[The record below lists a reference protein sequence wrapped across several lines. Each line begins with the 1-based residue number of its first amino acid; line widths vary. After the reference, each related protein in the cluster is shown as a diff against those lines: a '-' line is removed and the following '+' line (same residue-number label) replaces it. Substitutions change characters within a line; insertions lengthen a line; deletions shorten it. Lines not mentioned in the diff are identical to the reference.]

1 MLELLRT
8 TVKHHHRDLTIYL
21 CARFLSGTAA
31 LILSVAVSWRIYEI
45 SGTPLVLGYLGLA
58 QFIPRL
64 LLSLPGGELCDRLE
78 PRRIL
83 GAGLLLQALC
93 SAVLFALSFGA
104 PTAVW
109 PFYAVMALFGAARA
123 ISDPADQALLP
134 FLVPAAKLP
143 HAISWDSTLW
153 QLSVIAGPALGG
165 LLYAL
170 GPAAAYA
177 ICCTAFLA
185 TTFGIAMLGGRRTE
199 PSREA
204 KPRRPVERVMEGLRF
219 VRSQPTIL
227 GAVSLDLVA
236 VLFGGATALLPVYA
250 RDILHAGPI
259 GLGLLRSAPATGAC
273 AMAFY
278 QTRRPIDCRAG
289 TRLFSA
295 VAAFGLCT
303 IIFGVSTWLP
313 LSLAALF
320 ILGASDMVSV
330 NIRSS
335 LVQLATPDAMRGRV
349 SSVNMLFIG
358 ASAELGEFESGLT
371 AALLGTAPA
380 VVLGG
385 IGTLLVIPIWMKL
398 FPRLAKVDHLSV
410 QQLYVIPIEA
420 HNRQDLAR
428 TS

>member
-1 MLELLRT
+1 
-8 TVKHHHRDLTIYL
+8 
-21 CARFLSGTAA
+21 
-31 LILSVAVSWRIYEI
+31 
-45 SGTPLVLGYLGLA
+45 
-58 QFIPRL
+58 
-64 LLSLPGGELCDRLE
+64 
-78 PRRIL
+78 
-83 GAGLLLQALC
+83 
-93 SAVLFALSFGA
+93 
-104 PTAVW
+104 
-109 PFYAVMALFGAARA
+109 
-123 ISDPADQALLP
+123 
-134 FLVPAAKLP
+134 
-143 HAISWDSTLW
+143 
-153 QLSVIAGPALGG
+153 
-165 LLYAL
+165 
-170 GPAAAYA
+170 
-177 ICCTAFLA
+177 
-185 TTFGIAMLGGRRTE
+185 RTE

-358 ASAELGEFESGLT
+358 ASAE
-371 AALLGTAPA
+371 
-380 VVLGG
+380 
-385 IGTLLVIPIWMKL
+385 
-398 FPRLAKVDHLSV
+398 
-410 QQLYVIPIEA
+410 
-420 HNRQDLAR
+420 
-428 TS
+428 